1 LAATDF
7 FTVEVWIKSGL
18 ITFYVL
24 FVIELAARRVHLA
37 GITINP
43 DSAWMKQVARELTN
57 FQDGFLRD
65 KRYLLMDR
73 DGKFCE
79 AFRSLL
85 EQSGVDPVRLPAHS
99 PNLNAIAERFVRSV
113 KSECVDRMIFFGEN
127 MLRRVLHSYLDHYH
141 QERNHQGLGNR
152 LIEPEP
158 DVARAAGNIQ
168 CRERLG
174 GLLRYYYR
182 RAA

>member
-1 LAATDF
+1 
-7 FTVEVWIKSGL
+7 
-18 ITFYVL
+18 
-24 FVIELAARRVHLA
+24 
-37 GITINP
+37 
-43 DSAWMKQVARELTN
+43 MKQIARELTN

-65 KRYLLMDR
+65 KKHVLMDR

-85 EQSGVDPVRLPAHS
+85 KQSGVDPVRLPSHS
-99 PNLNAIAERFVRSV
+99 PNVNAIAKRFVRSV
-113 KSECVDRMIFFGEN
+113 KSECIDRMIFFGET
-127 MLRRVLHSYLDHYH
+127 MLRRALHSYLQHYH

-152 LIEPEP
+152 LIEPNP
-158 DVARAAGNIQ
+158 DVGQATGEIA

-182 RAA
+182 EAV

>member
-1 LAATDF
+1 
-7 FTVEVWIKSGL
+7 
-18 ITFYVL
+18 
-24 FVIELAARRVHLA
+24 
-37 GITINP
+37 
-43 DSAWMKQVARELTN
+43 MTN
-57 FQDGFLRD
+57 FEDGFLRD
-65 KRYLLMDR
+65 RKYLLMDR

-79 AFRSLL
+79 AFRAIL
-85 EQSGVDPVRLPAHS
+85 EQSGVDPVRLPPHS

-113 KSECVDRMIFFGEN
+113 RSECVDQMIFFGEN
-127 MLRRVLHSYLDHYH
+127 MLRRVLESYLAHYH
-141 QERNHQGLGNR
+141 HERNHQGLDNR

-158 DVARAAGNIQ
+158 HVGQAAGAIE